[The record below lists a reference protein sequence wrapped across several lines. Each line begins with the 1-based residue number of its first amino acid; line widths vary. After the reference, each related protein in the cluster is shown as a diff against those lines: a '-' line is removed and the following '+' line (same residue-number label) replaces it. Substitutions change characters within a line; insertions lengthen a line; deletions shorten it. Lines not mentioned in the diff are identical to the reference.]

1 MKELESLKN
10 KNILV
15 TAGLP
20 YSNGNLH
27 VGHLA
32 GAYIPSDIYVRF
44 LRLAKAKVK
53 FVCGSDDHGVPIML
67 SAEKEGKEPAE
78 IASYYQKRQKED
90 FANMGISFDIYS
102 ATSQNPYH
110 KEFSQHFFK
119 TLADKGF
126 FEKKTS
132 KQFYDPKKEMFL
144 PDRYV
149 KGTCGHC
156 GALHQNSDQCEECG
170 KMLDIDSLKDA
181 YSVISKESAVVK
193 ETVHWFLSLDSFEN
207 EVSQWLDKA
216 TLRNHTRNFIKGL
229 VTGGLVTR
237 AMTRDLS
244 WGIPVPLD
252 DPDAKGKVLYVWFD
266 APIGYISNTAELLVR
281 DGKDKESYVE
291 WWKDENAEIVHFIG
305 EDNTIFHCLIWI
317 AMLSAE
323 GSYKLPKA
331 VPVNQFL
338 NFKFPGKEVEKISK
352 SRGTAVWI
360 REFLEEGNSPD
371 TLRHYLTSIAPEKAR
386 TVYSPEDLVSKHNSD
401 LCNTLGNFVNRVLS
415 FTKKHV
421 GDEVPKI
428 NESALGEIDQEFLSL
443 LEVTH
448 KKCTTE
454 LLEFQFKASLETI
467 FEGIRG
473 ANKYIDEKAP
483 WKTRK
488 TDMDATILSLAVAIK
503 AISFFGVVLSPFLPF
518 TADKINQMLGI
529 EKHLISWDKA
539 IEIHSNCSE
548 IGEVQLLFQKIE
560 TVK

>member
-1 MKELESLKN
+1 MKELRNLKD

-44 LRLAKAKVK
+44 LRLAKANVK

-67 SAEKEGKEPAE
+67 SAQKEGKKPSE
-78 IASYYQKRQKED
+78 IASFYQKRQSQD
-90 FANMGISFDIYS
+90 FDDMGISFDIYS
-102 ATSQNPYH
+102 ATSQNPHH

-119 TLADKGF
+119 TLSDKGF
-126 FEKKTS
+126 FEKKTT
-132 KQFYDPKKEMFL
+132 KQFYDPTREMFL

-149 KGTCGHC
+149 KGTCSYC
-156 GALHQNSDQCEECG
+156 KAEHQNSDQCEECG
-170 KMLDIDSLKDA
+170 KILDIDTLQNA
-181 YSVISKESAVVK
+181 YSVISNESAIVK
-193 ETVHWFLSLDSFEN
+193 ETVHWFLSLETFEKQ
-207 EVSQWLDKA
+207 VSEWLDEA
-216 TLRNHTRNFIKGL
+216 NLRNHTKNFVKGL
-229 VTGGLVTR
+229 VSSGLVTR

-266 APIGYISNTAELLVR
+266 APIGYISNTAELLANE
-281 DGKDKESYVE
+281 GKNKDDYVD
-291 WWKDENAEIVHFIG
+291 WWKKSNSEIVHFIG

-323 GSYKLPKA
+323 GTYKLPSA
-331 VPVNQFL
+331 VVVNQFL

-386 TVYSPEDLVSKHNSD
+386 TVYSPEDLVAKHNSD

-421 GDEVPKI
+421 GDKTPKFSE
-428 NESALGEIDQEFLSL
+428 NSLSDLDQEFIAM
-443 LEVTH
+443 LEDTH
-448 KKCTTE
+448 KKCTQE
-454 LLEFQFKASLETI
+454 ILDFQFKAALETI
-467 FEGIRG
+467 FESIRG
-473 ANKYIDEKAP
+473 ANKYIDDKAP

-488 TDMDATILSLAVAIK
+488 TDMEATVLSLAIAIK
-503 AISFFGVVLSPFLPF
+503 AISFFGVVLGPFLPF

-529 EKHLISWDKA
+529 EKSEISWDKA
-539 IEIHSNCSE
+539 LEIHKS
-548 IGEVQLLFQKIE
+548 IKDLGELQLLFKKIE
-560 TVK
+560 